1 MSPDIPSTVSYT
13 TGISVTII
21 GGLSLNQWAAIVGI
35 ATCIFTFGLH
45 CFKVYWDIKHTERR
59 SKHRDQDK

>member
-35 ATCIFTFGLH
+35 ATCILTFGLH

-59 SKHRDQDK
+59 SKHREQAK